1 MTVSRSSKWLFYLL
15 LFPAALGVCGWQG
28 WAWWSWAASPTKQN
42 LADAEAAKIQIEI
55 PLGTTSRD
63 IGKNLEG
70 IGLIRSAR
78 AWDLHAR
85 WLRMRGKMEPE
96 RKGDFQAGIYQLS
109 QTQSLPEIAAQIWQG
124 EVIQSSYTIPEGWSI
139 KQMAEYFEAQ
149 GFFSAAE
156 FVEAASKIPRREYP
170 WLPPN
175 LPHLEGFLYPD
186 SYLMPKA
193 AITPEG
199 VVRQML
205 REFERVALPV
215 YKQAQDKTDMSLL
228 EWVTLASIVEK
239 EAVVSSERARIAGVF
254 TQRLKLGMRLEAD
267 PTVEYGL
274 GIKQTR
280 DRPLTYQQ
288 VSTASPYNTYLN
300 RGLPPTAIA
309 SPSLPSL
316 TATLYPEDT
325 EYLFFVARY
334 DGTHIFSRTLA
345 EHNAAIATVERELFS
360 R

>member
-1 MTVSRSSKWLFYLL
+1 MKVVSRISKWSFYLL
-15 LFPAALGVCGWQG
+15 LFPVVLGICGWQG
-28 WAWWSWAASPTKQN
+28 WAWWSWATAPVSSVRSQTT
-42 LADAEAAKIQIEI
+42 AEGVQVEI
-55 PLGTTSRD
+55 PLGTTSQE
-63 IGKNLEG
+63 IGENLEAV
-70 IGLIRSAR
+70 GLIRSAK
-78 AWDLHAR
+78 AWDLWSR
-85 WLRMRGKMEPE
+85 WLRMQKDE
-96 RKGDFQAGIYQLS
+96 GDFQAGVYQFS
-109 QTQSLPEIAAQIWQG
+109 PTQSMAEIAEQIWLGKVVQT
-124 EVIQSSYTIPEGWSI
+124 SYTIPEGWNIS
-139 KQMAEYFEAQ
+139 QMASYFEAQ
-149 GFFSAAE
+149 GFFSGAA
-156 FVEAASKIPRREYP
+156 FVEATRQNWSSEYP
-170 WLPPN
+170 WLPSD
-175 LPHLEGFLYPD
+175 LPHTEGFLYPD
-186 SYLMPKA
+186 SYQMPKD
-193 AITPEG
+193 AISPDS

-205 REFERVALPV
+205 GEFERVALPV
-215 YKQAQDKTDMSLL
+215 YEQAKQNTSMSLR

-239 EAVVSSERARIAGVF
+239 EAVVSSERAIISGVF

-309 SPSLPSL
+309 SPGVASLK
-316 TATLYPEDT
+316 ATLYPEETD
-325 EYLFFVARY
+325 YLFFVARY

>member
-1 MTVSRSSKWLFYLL
+1 MKVVSRISKWSFYLL
-15 LFPAALGVCGWQG
+15 LLPVVLGVCGWQG
-28 WAWWSWAASPTKQN
+28 WSWWSWARAPVESSRSETATAGVQV
-42 LADAEAAKIQIEI
+42 EI
-55 PLGTTSRD
+55 PMGTTSKE
-63 IGKNLEG
+63 IGENLEAV
-70 IGLIRSAR
+70 GLIRSAK
-78 AWDLHAR
+78 AWDMWSR
-85 WLRMRGKMEPE
+85 WLRMQSE
-96 RKGDFQAGIYQLS
+96 KGDFQAGVYQLS
-109 QTQSLPEIAAQIWQG
+109 PTQSMTEIADQIWLGKVVQT
-124 EVIQSSYTIPEGWSI
+124 SYTIPEGWNI

-149 GFFSAAE
+149 GFFSAAA
-156 FVEAASKIPRREYP
+156 FVAATRQNYRSEYP

-186 SYLMPKA
+186 SYLMPKE
-193 AITPEG
+193 AITPDS

-205 REFERVALPV
+205 REFERVALPI
-215 YKQAQDKTDMSLL
+215 YQQAKENSSMSML

-239 EAVVSSERARIAGVF
+239 EAVVSSERPLIAGVF

-300 RGLPPTAIA
+300 RGLPPTPIA
-309 SPSLPSL
+309 SPGVASLK
-316 TATLYPEDT
+316 ATLYPEETD
-325 EYLFFVARY
+325 YLFFVARY

-345 EHNAAIATVERELFS
+345 EHNAAIATVENSLFS